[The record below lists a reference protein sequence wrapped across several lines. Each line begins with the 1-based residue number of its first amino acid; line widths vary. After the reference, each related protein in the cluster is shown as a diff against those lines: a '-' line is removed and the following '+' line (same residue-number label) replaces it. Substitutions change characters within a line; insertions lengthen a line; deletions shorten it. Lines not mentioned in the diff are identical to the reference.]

1 MAKQTQD
8 ERTIKQITSNK
19 KALFDFEVVERLEAG
34 VQLLGTEVKA
44 LRAGKCN
51 LRDSY
56 ARFDKKTGELWLTN
70 CFIGD
75 YEQANIMNH
84 ENKRRRKLLIHA
96 HQAKKWKAGV
106 EEKGYTVVPVSIYF
120 ADSKVKLELGLA
132 KPKKKYDKR
141 ETIKERDVKRDLQ
154 RKYKQ

>member
-1 MAKQTQD
+1 MGKDITED
-8 ERTIKQITSNK
+8 KPIKNITSNK
-19 KALFDFEVVERLEAG
+19 KALFDFEIVERLECG
-34 VQLLGTEVKA
+34 IQLLGSEVKA

-56 ARFDKKTGELWLTN
+56 ARFDKSRELWLHN
-70 CFIGD
+70 SFISD
-75 YEQANIMNH
+75 YEQANIQNH
-84 ENKRRRKLLIHA
+84 DNKRRRKLLIHT

-106 EEKGYTVVPVSIYF
+106 EEKGYTMVPISIYF
-120 ADSKVKLELGLA
+120 LGSVVKVELGLA

-141 ETIKERDVKRDLQ
+141 ESIKERDVKRDLQ

>member
-1 MAKQTQD
+1 MAKGKQD
-8 ERTIKQITSNK
+8 DRTLKSITSNK
-19 KALFDFEVVERLEAG
+19 KALFDFEVVEKLEAG
-34 VQLLGTEVKA
+34 IQLLGTEVKA

-56 ARFDKKTGELWLTN
+56 ARFDKKGELWLMN
-70 CFIGD
+70 SFISD

-84 ENKRRRKLLIHA
+84 DNKRKRKLLLHS
-96 HQAKKWKAGV
+96 HQAKKWKAAV
-106 EEKGYTVVPVSIYF
+106 DAKGYTMVPVSIYF
-120 ADSKVKLELGLA
+120 ADAHVKVQLGLA

-141 ETIKERDVKRDLQ
+141 ESIKERDVKRDLQ